1 LKSDPAMLLKAGSE
15 AQKAFDY
22 IMDAK
27 AQEQPIEQ
35 AKAA

>member
-1 LKSDPAMLLKAGSE
+1 MLIKAGYQ

-22 IMDAK
+22 IMDSK
-27 AQEQPIEQ
+27 AVGQQLEQ